1 MTELEMIEELK
12 NFDTPSITNV
22 VATYPDH
29 PLCLGLYNPWSEN
42 WYTDQSLRCMY
53 PELGRTVGYA
63 VTCTWGVP
71 DPNYSGVTFMDVL
84 DAMDASLK
92 PTIFVFQQKFPPELE
107 GKVGLAGGNM
117 TTAMQAIG
125 CVGAISNGPSRDID
139 EIRPMKFQYL
149 LSGVT
154 AGHGAMAVHAV
165 NVPVSV
171 AGMDV
176 APGEIIHMD
185 ENGAVKFVWLL
196 GSDEIEIARLNNAF
210 TVYQGHH
217 GDAGAAAVA
226 LVERLDE
233 RVLAC
238 DANRDHR
245 AQLTAA
251 EKADWEA
258 ELEEWTHETDDFS
271 VDMIK
276 QAIDEEDNWLHPR
289 QVLREL
295 EKAMPA
301 RVMVS
306 TDIGNINSVANSY
319 LRFEEPRSFFAAMS
333 WGNCGY
339 ALPTIIGAKAA
350 APDRP
355 AVSYAGDGAWAM
367 SMVEVMTAVRHHI
380 PVTAIVFHNRQWGA
394 EKKNQV
400 DFYGRRFVAGELE
413 GGEDYSEIARAM
425 GAEGVRVDQL
435 EDVGPALRAAIDAQM
450 NDGKTTV
457 LEIMCTKELGDP
469 FRKDAL
475 SRPVR
480 NLEKFT
486 DYV

>member
-154 AGHGAMAVHAV
+154 SGHGAMAVHAV

-185 ENGAVKFVWLL
+185 ENGAVKFPADKLEAVLENARAL
-196 GSDEIEIARLNNAF
+196 QIEE
-210 TVYQGHH
+210 T
-217 GDAGAAAVA
+217 
-226 LVERLDE
+226 ERLD
-233 RVLAC
+233 RLRNAKS
-238 DANRDHR
+238 
-245 AQLTAA
+245 AA
-251 EKADWEA
+251 ELRAIFGGH
-258 ELEEWTHETDDFS
+258 TYSDD
-271 VDMIK
+271 
-276 QAIDEEDNWLHPR
+276 
-289 QVLREL
+289 
-295 EKAMPA
+295 
-301 RVMVS
+301 
-306 TDIGNINSVANSY
+306 
-319 LRFEEPRSFFAAMS
+319 
-333 WGNCGY
+333 
-339 ALPTIIGAKAA
+339 
-350 APDRP
+350 
-355 AVSYAGDGAWAM
+355 
-367 SMVEVMTAVRHHI
+367 
-380 PVTAIVFHNRQWGA
+380 
-394 EKKNQV
+394 EKK
-400 DFYGRRFVAGELE
+400 
-413 GGEDYSEIARAM
+413 
-425 GAEGVRVDQL
+425 
-435 EDVGPALRAAIDAQM
+435 
-450 NDGKTTV
+450 
-457 LEIMCTKELGDP
+457 
-469 FRKDAL
+469 
-475 SRPVR
+475 
-480 NLEKFT
+480 
-486 DYV
+486 